1 MRAIAWRILPVIVMV
16 TAVPGVPR
24 AGVATARA
32 HRAGA
37 TPGAI
42 TIPARG
48 ARVTLPLHI
57 LARAGRPGQ
66 SIAAVLR
73 WRDGTVLSHTFTAL
87 RNAHGAGLLI
97 ESLDWLTESRPPMPR
112 TQPATLELRDDR
124 GAVLARQQVTMLSAD
139 DPATRRIQLY
149 WYGGA
154 GGGPLYATQE
164 HIPSTRRI
172 ATATLAALLW
182 GPNPRNLAGFVTA
195 LPTPRQ
201 VLGYRARGSDWG
213 ARVTLRRLTIASGV
227 ATADFSPELAA
238 YGGDPRQGQ
247 LIYRQVSR
255 TLMQFPSVHTV
266 RITIAGNAA
275 GAPHA

>member
-1 MRAIAWRILPVIVMV
+1 M
-16 TAVPGVPR
+16 TG
-24 AGVATARA
+24 G
-32 HRAGA
+32 
-37 TPGAI
+37 I
-42 TIPARG
+42 TIPARD

-66 SIAAVLR
+66 RITAALR

-87 RNAHGAGLLI
+87 RDAHGAGLLV
-97 ESLDWLTESRPPMPR
+97 ENLDWLTESRPPMPR

-124 GAVLARQQVTMLSAD
+124 GAVLARQQLTMLSAD

-154 GGGPLYATQE
+154 GGGSLYATQE
-164 HIPSTRRI
+164 RIPSTRRI

-201 VLGYRARGSDWG
+201 VLGYHARGSDWG

-238 YGGDPRQGQ
+238 YGGDPRQGR

-255 TLMQFPSVHTV
+255 TLMQFPTIHAI
-266 RITIAGNAA
+266 RITIAGHAA